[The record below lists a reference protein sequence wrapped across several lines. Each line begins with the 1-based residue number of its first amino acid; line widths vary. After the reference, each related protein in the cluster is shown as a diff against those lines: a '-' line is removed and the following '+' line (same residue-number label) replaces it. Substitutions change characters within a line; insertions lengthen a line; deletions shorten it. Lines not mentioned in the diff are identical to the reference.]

1 MKDVL
6 KDVNLVLDDKHFSWN
21 RLEMCLR
28 RLRGSLFKQV
38 TGLLPCACLGRRQ
51 NEPVNRVWSLP
62 NKHLSSSTHTPVY
75 VIGAEVEQMNNIRF
89 LEINITEN
97 LFLIWET
104 DRAYLILCAISFALA
119 ICLHYNQYQ
128 YGHIFTYCTEN
139 LHRYSEY
146 NFKPSQIRCIL
157 IWHVRGSG
165 GSMLT

>member
-1 MKDVL
+1 MSQSTEFGHCPTNISL
-6 KDVNLVLDDKHFSWN
+6 
-21 RLEMCLR
+21 LR
-28 RLRGSLFKQV
+28 
-38 TGLLPCACLGRRQ
+38 
-51 NEPVNRVWSLP
+51 
-62 NKHLSSSTHTPVY
+62 HTPVY
-75 VIGAEVEQMNNIRF
+75 VIGAEVEQVNNIRF

-119 ICLHYNQYQ
+119 ICLHYNHYQ

-165 GSMLT
+165 GSILTYVFPWDWCQLLEACLGISSNVGAYMLKPFCSHKSLTGQKS